1 MYRIGGRER
10 FLAGDVT
17 AFAKRWPVFPSRYR
31 CPYIGTCAV
40 SMCGIVRCIETKRRT
55 AGAMEKEYGKLVEEL
70 RRERALLVRFEELER
85 KREAEAMASIEGKA
99 NAVIELLVAYR
110 RPA

>member
-1 MYRIGGRER
+1 
-10 FLAGDVT
+10 
-17 AFAKRWPVFPSRYR
+17 
-31 CPYIGTCAV
+31 
-40 SMCGIVRCIETKRRT
+40 
-55 AGAMEKEYGKLVEEL
+55 MEKEYGMLVEEL

>member
-1 MYRIGGRER
+1 MCCV
-10 FLAGDVT
+10 DV
-17 AFAKRWPVFPSRYR
+17 RYR
-31 CPYIGTCAV
+31 AV
-40 SMCGIVRCIETKRRT
+40 HRNDKQRMVD
-55 AGAMEKEYGKLVEEL
+55 AMEKEYGKLVEEL